1 MKKILW
7 DLDGTLIDPNQRL
20 YSLFCELTGN
30 RSISYA
36 AYWGLKAKGFNQQR
50 MLQEINYGGDE
61 KVFRDRWLKN
71 IERKELLEKDVLQ
84 DGAEDVLKKLNNQ
97 GYHMYIVT
105 NRQKYE
111 NLVEQLQFLGIDNY
125 FRGVIATMQKR
136 PKAEA
141 VLKELEI
148 GEHDLFIGDSMED
161 IHAAKDLGIQSI
173 QLVKGTSLN
182 ICIGERPCY
191 TVNTISEI
199 PLLLERIS

>member
-1 MKKILW
+1 
-7 DLDGTLIDPNQRL
+7 
-20 YSLFCELTGN
+20 
-30 RSISYA
+30 
-36 AYWGLKAKGFNQQR
+36 

-173 QLVKGTSLN
+173 QLVKGNSLN

>member
-1 MKKILW
+1 M
-7 DLDGTLIDPNQRL
+7 
-20 YSLFCELTGN
+20 
-30 RSISYA
+30 
-36 AYWGLKAKGFNQQR
+36 
-50 MLQEINYGGDE
+50 
-61 KVFRDRWLKN
+61 
-71 IERKELLEKDVLQ
+71 
-84 DGAEDVLKKLNNQ
+84 
-97 GYHMYIVT
+97 
-105 NRQKYE
+105 
-111 NLVEQLQFLGIDNY
+111 GIDNY

-173 QLVKGTSLN
+173 QLVKGNSLN